1 MKEPLTQTN
10 CWFGASAT
18 DQTSKTTKTKKN
30 HQSSNFDGSHKNH
43 SKGKSKGI
51 IDGRIINQT

>member
-18 DQTSKTTKTKKN
+18 DQTSKTTKKN
-30 HQSSNFDGSHKNH
+30 HRSCNFNGSHKNH
-43 SKGKSKGI
+43 SKGKSKGF
-51 IDGRIINQT
+51 